1 MSIFFSQITWLFSYF
16 SGRSVMSGSI
26 LQSQILSGS
35 IFYTL
40 LLSQLLIHLRERK
53 KKAFCSVY
61 SLYTYFFDFHS
72 FFKWNI
78 ITWVFFIPVFS
89 PRNSVF
95 RPFPIAVLTSL
106 FSFESFTFPWL
117 LWQPLYNVLW
127 HEQTAGTWTNRK
139 PQKFSLSI
147 VIFVFLALSQLS
159 LLVLSNFAI
168 LLTTAP
174 FYCSLYP
181 STANLYWKAI
191 HLSPRLPQQHNPR

>member
-1 MSIFFSQITWLFSYF
+1 MFIVFTHIS
-16 SGRSVMSGSI
+16 
-26 LQSQILSGS
+26 
-35 IFYTL
+35 
-40 LLSQLLIHLRERK
+40 LIST
-53 KKAFCSVY
+53 ASSNGTS
-61 SLYTYFFDFHS
+61 SLGY
-72 FFKWNI
+72 
-78 ITWVFFIPVFS
+78 FFIPVFS